1 MLWKFSGVLLI
12 SFLLLALARPV
23 LAYTPPTINLAS
35 LPNNSELTLLMTG
48 AINKAHLHSLEQ
60 ALAYKNWQPITA
72 NQLSLPRQS
81 SQVWLNAILYND
93 SPHSIVSWVA
103 IEPWRVSKVSAY
115 MVDPITQHVI
125 SENHTGK
132 EVPLAS
138 RKVQNGKTVIP
149 IHLNAGERQQLLLSV
164 SSSSLPFLQI
174 RYWQPDTYTQHISD
188 SRLGHIALLASIIT
202 LLAILLFQLNTSLII
217 TSLWLLVAFIFESE
231 KDGFFSYYLLNSL
244 ADYALNLRISAW
256 GFTEQLFLTTSV
268 FLLGLHRSRAWQ
280 AWLVC
285 TAFAAA
291 LLAALTFVLDSNQA
305 RQLGIIITGSFAL
318 SWPLMITSA
327 LRIQRPQQITLLL
340 LLALYWLAS
349 SFLLLGYIFNFYY
362 SSTFAAARIY
372 IEIAVALALILT
384 YNWQQKHQLSQAEQ
398 ALKNHE
404 AHSRAQLE
412 KTVAARTKALH
423 SALDTA
429 KNVSQAKVEFLAQVS
444 HDLLAPLT
452 AILGYAQLQE
462 IGTVDTHKANRIIQ
476 NRATYM
482 QQLINRLT
490 DEAPP
495 SHLSNDLKDLYVIA
509 FIDNIVN
516 QAHILAAKQHNR
528 FQLKINSALPTLIH
542 CPQLTWQRIL
552 LNLLDNAAKYTQQG
566 YISLSVMAHSE
577 PVPKLEFVVADTGR
591 GMTEQ
596 QLARAYQPFFQ
607 SSANNPGQGL
617 GLAICAQLVQELGG
631 KLTISSQPNQGTTI
645 NCMLPY
651 QPGSEHAVNTT
662 LPVVRDLL
670 PVFDV
675 KGKTAWIIEDTV
687 AVRDLLE
694 EELTEQGFI
703 TQSFESAEQFCTDLA
718 STTTDPDIIITDY
731 QLPNASGSAVLQAA
745 QRCLPHVPVILLSAE
760 QPRAEFEMFSAFL
773 AKPID
778 LLTLRLT
785 LANLCN
791 LSERE

>member
-1 MLWKFSGVLLI
+1 M
-12 SFLLLALARPV
+12 
-23 LAYTPPTINLAS
+23 
-35 LPNNSELTLLMTG
+35 
-48 AINKAHLHSLEQ
+48 
-60 ALAYKNWQPITA
+60 
-72 NQLSLPRQS
+72 
-81 SQVWLNAILYND
+81 
-93 SPHSIVSWVA
+93 
-103 IEPWRVSKVSAY
+103 
-115 MVDPITQHVI
+115 
-125 SENHTGK
+125 
-132 EVPLAS
+132 
-138 RKVQNGKTVIP
+138 
-149 IHLNAGERQQLLLSV
+149 
-164 SSSSLPFLQI
+164 
-174 RYWQPDTYTQHISD
+174 
-188 SRLGHIALLASIIT
+188 IA
-202 LLAILLFQLNTSLII
+202 
-217 TSLWLLVAFIFESE
+217 
-231 KDGFFSYYLLNSL
+231 
-244 ADYALNLRISAW
+244 
-256 GFTEQLFLTTSV
+256 
-268 FLLGLHRSRAWQ
+268 
-280 AWLVC
+280 
-285 TAFAAA
+285 
-291 LLAALTFVLDSNQA
+291 
-305 RQLGIIITGSFAL
+305 
-318 SWPLMITSA
+318 PA

-340 LLALYWLAS
+340 LLALYWLVS

-384 YNWQQKHQLSQAEQ
+384 YNWQQKYQLSQAEQ
-398 ALKNHE
+398 ALKDHE

-412 KTVAARTKALH
+412 KTVTARTKALH

-429 KNVSQAKVEFLAQVS
+429 KNASQAKVEFLAQVS

-482 QQLINRLT
+482 QQLINGLT
-490 DEAPP
+490 DEALP
-495 SHLSNDLKDLYVIA
+495 SRLSNDLKDLYVIA

-516 QAHILAAKQHNR
+516 QAHILAAKHHNR

-566 YISLSVMAHSE
+566 YISLSIMAHSE

-617 GLAICAQLVQELGG
+617 GLAICAQLVHELGG

-645 NCMLPY
+645 RCMLPY
-651 QPGSEHAVNTT
+651 QPGCEYAVNTT

-670 PVFDV
+670 PVFDAQ
-675 KGKTAWIIEDTV
+675 GNTAWIIEDTV

-703 TQSFESAEQFCTDLA
+703 TQSFESAEQFCTALA
-718 STTTDPDIIITDY
+718 STTAAPDIIITDY
-731 QLPNASGSAVLQAA
+731 QLPTASGLAVLQASR
-745 QRCLPHVPVILLSAE
+745 QRWPNVPVILLSAE
-760 QPRAEFEMFSAFL
+760 QPRAEFEEFSAFL